1 MPINHCLGGKD
12 FIDFHWCDDIR
23 KGNEKLNFVDSV
35 GDSTRLMQAYIMKK
49 SQPYFDDLPDI
60 AVIMVSQCTEKYQT
74 DLSRQTSCINE
85 ATKEFI
91 SRANTC
97 SGMPTKTGIFK
108 DQGTSGGAF
117 CRGSQSYTVKTAFTE
132 VPASMPTPNWLKE
145 CTKAVDDENY
155 YYFDTNAPK
164 FQGFYHPLFYQSHSF
179 KINSKEKTV
188 NPGNPIESDPSMNIS
203 NWLQSPQ
210 FTVDN
215 DPLFQETKEYH
226 VKGNFNDLWD
236 YEEAY
241 LYNPECERNQFL
253 FALKD
258 YPSVK
263 IASGGDFRFDAS
275 RDGCSNEVKR
285 GKHSDVFILNPKV

>member
-97 SGMPTKTGIFK
+97 SGMPTKP
-108 DQGTSGGAF
+108 
-117 CRGSQSYTVKTAFTE
+117 GSLKTKELLVAHFVE
-132 VPASMPTPNWLKE
+132 DLSRIQLK
-145 CTKAVDDENY
+145 
-155 YYFDTNAPK
+155 PPLLK
-164 FQGFYHPLFYQSHSF
+164 FQLLCQ
-179 KINSKEKTV
+179 
-188 NPGNPIESDPSMNIS
+188 
-203 NWLQSPQ
+203 PQ
-210 FTVDN
+210 I
-215 DPLFQETKEYH
+215 
-226 VKGNFNDLWD
+226 G
-236 YEEAY
+236 
-241 LYNPECERNQFL
+241 
-253 FALKD
+253 
-258 YPSVK
+258 
-263 IASGGDFRFDAS
+263 
-275 RDGCSNEVKR
+275 
-285 GKHSDVFILNPKV
+285 